1 MDWWDS
7 KRLTI
12 ELPGASDTS
21 TKPTFS
27 VDVTCTPCQHFTGRS
42 LTDRFKTLW
51 SSWVIEEVPRSS
63 SASTFSPLKLFFG
76 GDTGYRSVMDGQ
88 NEDEV
93 PTCPAFKTIG
103 ETFGGFD
110 VALIPIG

>member
-1 MDWWDS
+1 
-7 KRLTI
+7 
-12 ELPGASDTS
+12 
-21 TKPTFS
+21 
-27 VDVTCTPCQHFTGRS
+27 
-42 LTDRFKTLW
+42 
-51 SSWVIEEVPRSS
+51 
-63 SASTFSPLKLFFG
+63 
-76 GDTGYRSVMDGQ
+76 MDGQ